1 MSFASAGVVARP
13 SGQAGRNGLRIVH
26 DGNAVNGFRDHR
38 CGRGDVRGDV
48 HKSAQQPL
56 FAAGNRL
63 DRRRRDALHCHD
75 LVHLGG
81 EETVPT
87 EQPTGCVQD
96 RLPRRLGV
104 FLTSRLVPPDCLLR
118 PFSFAITP
126 LPSSQLLSRVLP
138 RLLSRWFSSSRYV
151 PLQIQP
157 CMSGGQNTYAA
168 PQ

>member
-38 CGRGDVRGDV
+38 CGRGDV

-63 DRRRRDALHCHD
+63 DRRRRDAPHCHD

-104 FLTSRLVPPDCLLR
+104 FLTSRLVPPDCLPAAFLLR
-118 PFSFAITP
+118 RYASSVLPTPFSRPPETP
-126 LPSSQLLSRVLP
+126 FPLE
-138 RLLSRWFSSSRYV
+138 FSSSRYV